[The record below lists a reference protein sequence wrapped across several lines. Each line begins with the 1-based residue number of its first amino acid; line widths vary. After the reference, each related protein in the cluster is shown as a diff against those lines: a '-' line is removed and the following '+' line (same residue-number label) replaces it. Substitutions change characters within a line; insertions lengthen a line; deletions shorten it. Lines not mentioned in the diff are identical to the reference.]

1 VPLAPE
7 EREHLR
13 RLRGLVGRGSRRAL
27 QRLDAQSLVDL
38 PRLYRFASSLH
49 ARLETRGDDAGALE
63 QTRVLLARAH
73 SLLYGDLDR
82 GPEGLLRRAR
92 HLLLSESPRT
102 LRAEWR
108 LLALLFGLVYGL
120 ALLAWIAVRAD
131 LGLAFSLLSPEAIAD
146 EIAQLEA
153 TGAGQPFRGNFTFGL
168 GESPQTA
175 GWIMARNI
183 GVAIIFFA
191 AGLLPPLYLYVL
203 AANGLMLG
211 AYTAVATHWGQA
223 GAISSILWCHGT
235 LEIQAIVLAGL
246 AGLVLAR
253 AWVAP
258 GPWSRAHAMKLESAR
273 AWRIL
278 APVFPLL
285 VVAGLIE
292 GFVSPHASTPV
303 RLATAGVSALA
314 LLGGLL
320 LGGRR
325 HDALDSR

>member
-1 VPLAPE
+1 MPLAPE

-13 RLRGLVGRGSRRAL
+13 RLRRMVGRGSRRAL
-27 QRLDAQSLVDL
+27 RRLDARGLLEL

-49 ARLETRGDDAGALE
+49 ARLETRADDAGALE
-63 QTRVLLARAH
+63 ETRTLLARAH

-82 GPEGLLRRAR
+82 SPGGLLRRAGR
-92 HLLLSESPRT
+92 LLSVESPRT

-108 LLALLFGLVYGL
+108 LLALSFGLVYGL
-120 ALLAWIAVRAD
+120 ALLAWFAVRAD
-131 LGLAFSLLSPEAIAD
+131 LGLAFRLFSPDAISN

-153 TGAGQPFRGNFTFGL
+153 TGAGEPFRGNFTFGL
-168 GESPQTA
+168 GQAPQAA
-175 GWIMARNI
+175 GWIMAHNI
-183 GVAIIFFA
+183 GVALAFFA
-191 AGLLPPLYLYVL
+191 AGLLPPLFLYIL
-203 AANGLMLG
+203 ASNGLMLG
-211 AYTAVATHWGQA
+211 AYTAVAAHWGQA

-253 AWVAP
+253 AWIAP

-292 GFVSPHASTPV
+292 GFVSPHAPVPV
-303 RLATAGVSALA
+303 RLATAGVSAV
-314 LLGGLL
+314 LL
-320 LGGRR
+320 LGWLFLGGR
-325 HDALDSR
+325 AGAGSEA